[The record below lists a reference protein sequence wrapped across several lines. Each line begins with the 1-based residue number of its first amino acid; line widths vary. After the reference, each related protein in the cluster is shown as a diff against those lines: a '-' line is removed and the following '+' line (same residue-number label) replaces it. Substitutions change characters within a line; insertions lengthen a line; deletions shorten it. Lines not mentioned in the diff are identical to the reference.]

1 MLMIV
6 ASINCFNDYRLP
18 VDKYPVVALRGA
30 PAPFPMAEE
39 NIPLA
44 KYLQWSDNIEEEV
57 GSHIQK
63 LMGNEKFIGIHL
75 RNGVDWVYIAN
86 SSTVLILSLT
96 SNVEILAIDTLFYC
110 RKSY

>member
-1 MLMIV
+1 MLLIV

-44 KYLQWSDNIEEEV
+44 KYLQWSDNIEEEA
-57 GSHIQK
+57 GSHIEK

-86 SSTVLILSLT
+86 SSSVLILSLT
-96 SNVEILAIDTLFYC
+96 SNVEVLAIDTLFYC
-110 RKSY
+110 HKSY